1 MPGRNTPSAE
11 PPGIVP
17 QTIHEKFEDLKSQK
31 SAQIPRVSDFG
42 TFVPY
47 HPVKVRLSSSP
58 KAGNTF
64 TAAHMQEHVE
74 GLEVPTS
81 TLEEFKHFLGLPNKG
96 KATAHD
102 PLHALFRVIHD
113 DTNGLVDVVRV
124 SLREVRK
131 GTLNEDRM
139 QKRVTF
145 WRSLLNQL
153 NFSLSD
159 LEQRLR
165 TFTDLA
171 FDPEPRSADDSIQK
185 ETSQKLARTTRQTL
199 QNCIELIERCS
210 SSLLA
215 EMQIVDSRRSIA
227 EAESVSKLTELAF
240 VFIPL
245 SFVAS
250 LFSMQVQELE
260 NAVPAYIFVLVSL
273 AFVFVAYSLRLG
285 IRSSRLVK
293 YQNRVL
299 NQMRED
305 SDLQYNQSIP
315 TRIFL
320 WWMSKEMGVKI
331 WDFVKRATIVVTPMA
346 AMATLLAAMLSPI
359 ILLWLRDINKGF
371 SAVITVLMLLL
382 DVLLFHPIF
391 TSEGIRAFNPRE
403 IIRKMRRERRE
414 NKRNARARGV
424 YRADRD
430 PEAFGGNQE
439 GYEWSHGYTRST
451 ARTSMSIR
459 SRK

>member
-1 MPGRNTPSAE
+1 MS
-11 PPGIVP
+11 
-17 QTIHEKFEDLKSQK
+17 HEKVGDMKSQK
-31 SAQIPRVSDFG
+31 SAQNAKISDFG

-47 HPVKVRLSSSP
+47 HPVKVRLSSSS
-58 KAGNTF
+58 KAGHTF
-64 TAAHMQEHVE
+64 TAVHMQEHVE
-74 GLEVPTS
+74 GLQVPTS
-81 TLEEFKHFLGLPNKG
+81 TLEEFEHFLGLPNKG
-96 KATAHD
+96 KATGHD

-113 DTNGLVDVVRV
+113 DTNGLVDVIRV

-131 GTLNEDRM
+131 GTLDEDLM

-171 FDPEPRSADDSIQK
+171 FDLEPRFAEDG
-185 ETSQKLARTTRQTL
+185 
-199 QNCIELIERCS
+199 IELIERCS

-227 EAESVSKLTELAF
+227 EAESISKLTELAF
-240 VFIPL
+240 VFVPL

-250 LFSMQVQELE
+250 LFSMQVKELE
-260 NAVPAYIFVLVSL
+260 HAAPAYIFVLVSL
-273 AFVFVAYSLRLG
+273 AFVFVAYALRLG
-285 IRSSRLVK
+285 IRSSRLVD

-320 WWMSKEMGVKI
+320 GWMGKEMGAKM
-331 WDFVKRATIVVTPMA
+331 WSFVKRATIVVTPMVIIA
-346 AMATLLAAMLSPI
+346 AIFAAVMSPI
-359 ILLWLRDINKGF
+359 VLLWLRNINKGF

-391 TSEGIRAFNPRE
+391 TSEDGSRFNPRE
-403 IIRKMRRERRE
+403 IIRQMRRERETSRRRA
-414 NKRNARARGV
+414 KARGI

-430 PEAFGGNQE
+430 PEDFGGDQ
-439 GYEWSHGYTRST
+439 GYEWSHGDTRST
-451 ARTSMSIR
+451 ARTSMSVR